1 MKMASTILKQPVLPG
16 SPIAREEHTRMV
28 LVLSLA
34 VIILIAIGAFYW
46 LHAPPKEAAVAP
58 AEAIDQQEAL
68 KQQVIAQINMNAPQS
83 LTSEQVTQMSSELKA
98 PKSAAV
104 NEATKQEILEQ
115 L

>member
-46 LHAPPKEAAVAP
+46 LRTPPQQAPTASAP
-58 AEAIDQQEAL
+58 AIDQQEAL
-68 KQQVIAQINMNAPQS
+68 KQQIIAEISSNAPQS
-83 LTSEQVTQMSSELKA
+83 LTSEQATEMSAGLK
-98 PKSAAV
+98 PSKSAAV